1 MIDYNALAL
10 ALHEKHRGKLSIASK
25 IPLESYQD
33 LSVAYT
39 PGVAEP
45 CRKIFENPDDVYRYT
60 VKGNFVAV
68 VSDGSAVLGLGN
80 IGGAAGLPVMEGK
93 ALLFKKFADIDA
105 VPIVLAS
112 QDREAIIQ
120 TVKMIAPTFGAIL
133 LEDIA
138 APQCFEIEDR
148 LRAELSIPV
157 FHDDQHGT
165 AVVLLAAL
173 INAFKITGRTFEKAR
188 IVING
193 AGAAGWA
200 IARILL
206 DYGAPNIVLVDTK
219 GAIYEGRSDL
229 TPIKEVMAK
238 RTNRTKMQGALADV
252 VKGAD
257 VLIGVSKKGLFAE
270 SMIQSMAKDP
280 IIFAMANPSPEI
292 MPDEAKRAG
301 AAIVGTGRSDFPN
314 QVNNVLAFPGLFR
327 GALDCR
333 AKQITEKM
341 KLAAAEAL
349 AAFVKNP
356 TPEKIIPGVFEQ
368 GLAVTVAKAVMAVA

>member
-1 MIDYNALAL
+1 MTDYNALAL

-25 IPLESYQD
+25 IPLETYAD

-45 CRKIFENPDDVYRYT
+45 CRKIAENPDDIYKYT

-93 ALLFKKFADIDA
+93 ALLFKKFANIDA
-105 VPIVLAS
+105 VPIVLSS
-112 QDREAIIQ
+112 QDPEAIIQ

-138 APQCFEIEDR
+138 APNCFDIEDR
-148 LRAELSIPV
+148 LRAELPIPV

-173 INAFKITGRTFEKAR
+173 INGLKITGRTFEKAR

-206 DYGAPNIVLVDTK
+206 DYGAKHVILVDSK
-219 GAIYEGRSDL
+219 GAIYAGRSEL
-229 TPIKEVMAK
+229 TPVKEIMAQ
-238 RTNRTKMQGALADV
+238 RTNLEKLQGQLADV

-257 VLIGVSKKGLFAE
+257 VLLGVSKKGLFAE
-270 SMIQSMAKDP
+270 NMIRSMAKDP

-301 AAIVGTGRSDFPN
+301 ALIVGTGRSDFPN

-356 TPEKIIPGVFEQ
+356 TPEKIIPGVFED
-368 GLAVTVAKAVMAVA
+368 GLAATVAKAVMAVA

>member
-1 MIDYNALAL
+1 MTDYNALAL

-25 IPLESYQD
+25 IPLETYAD

-45 CRKIFENPDDVYRYT
+45 CRKIAENPDDLYKYT

-93 ALLFKKFADIDA
+93 ALLFKKFANIDA
-105 VPIVLAS
+105 VPIVLSS
-112 QDREAIIQ
+112 QDPEAVIQ

-138 APQCFEIEDR
+138 APNCFDIEDR
-148 LRAELSIPV
+148 LRAELPIPV

-173 INAFKITGRTFEKAR
+173 INGLKITGRTFEKAR

-206 DYGAPNIVLVDTK
+206 DYGAQNIILVDSK
-219 GAIYEGRSDL
+219 GAIYTGRSEL
-229 TPIKEVMAK
+229 TPVKEIMAQ
-238 RTNRTKMQGALADV
+238 RTNREKLQGQLADV

-257 VLIGVSKKGLFAE
+257 VLLGVSKKGLFAE
-270 SMIQSMAKDP
+270 DMIRSMAKDP

-356 TPEKIIPGVFEQ
+356 TPDKIIPGVFED
-368 GLAVTVAKAVMAVA
+368 GLAATVAKAVMAVA